1 MSRVTSELAVASTIA
16 IRRKDMGVS
25 IRLWLVQF
33 LSALQAHTVGICV
46 LSALYVDSD
55 VAASFSLSTLQ
66 GLES

>member
-1 MSRVTSELAVASTIA
+1 
-16 IRRKDMGVS
+16 MGVS
-25 IRLWLVQF
+25 VRLWLVQF